1 MTPSQSI
8 QLRQSELRTKLAA
21 LLETPTEKRSDS
33 FTDDVGK
40 LTSELKSTETELQ
53 AALVLDGEPEQR
65 DVEPESTPEQVE
77 LREQEY
83 RAEIGGILDAVFTS
97 GKPEGAESELQQHLG
112 LADNQIP
119 LVLLRDDI
127 PDMER
132 RTSGVTPA
140 PGSGEVGAVQHPIIA
155 AVFPQAA
162 ATFLQI
168 PQPRVAVGEQVY
180 TVLSTS
186 AAPGTPAKGA
196 DQYHSTG
203 AFTAKVLSPKR
214 IQASMFYA
222 REDAAR
228 MRGMGESIRTNLSDA
243 LADKLDD
250 RIIHALSTGSEL
262 TSNNATAAD
271 DYASYR
277 KRFAYDRT
285 DGTYASVSRDLRM
298 IVGSDTYADMAETYR
313 SNNSEA
319 NALMALMEETSGVR
333 VSAHIPDTASNKQN
347 GIVRRGSRRDA
358 VAPIWEGITVITD
371 EVTQAKAG
379 EIVLTAV
386 MLYAYDTLR
395 TSGFAKVQAQHS

>member
-1 MTPSQSI
+1 M
-8 QLRQSELRTKLAA
+8 
-21 LLETPTEKRSDS
+21 
-33 FTDDVGK
+33 
-40 LTSELKSTETELQ
+40 STL
-53 AALVLDGEPEQR
+53 P
-65 DVEPESTPEQVE
+65 
-77 LREQEY
+77 
-83 RAEIGGILDAVFTS
+83 
-97 GKPEGAESELQQHLG
+97 
-112 LADNQIP
+112 
-119 LVLLRDDI
+119 
-127 PDMER
+127 
-132 RTSGVTPA
+132 
-140 PGSGEVGAVQHPIIA
+140 
-155 AVFPQAA
+155 
-162 ATFLQI
+162 
-168 PQPRVAVGEQVY
+168 
-180 TVLSTS
+180 
-186 AAPGTPAKGA
+186 
-196 DQYHSTG
+196 
-203 AFTAKVLSPKR
+203 
-214 IQASMFYA
+214 
-222 REDAAR
+222 
-228 MRGMGESIRTNLSDA
+228 
-243 LADKLDD
+243 
-250 RIIHALSTGSEL
+250 
-262 TSNNATAAD
+262 SNNATAAD